1 MELKDL
7 RELLTKRGRISRGA
21 RTIRGADNEYLRI
34 EGEEVRD
41 LVLDAVRFRKANG
54 EINYLEIS
62 ESQIS
67 GLHYRN
73 LDADYFS
80 INKSDTRN
88 SSFEN
93 VSLYDFGISGGY
105 LRNFKMIDCS
115 FGLHLWNVANAKGLK
130 RISTEI
136 DELLPSGKRF
146 VASPYVREMQGHAMI
161 ENCGGKDIEIVRPL
175 GGYVRVGLEHN
186 RFENFRMRGPGSLV
200 KWEMQGNVFERSR
213 ISDMVFLDSR
223 FHSNWFIESAFE
235 RSIFMNSSF
244 LGSKIELSPE
254 ILSCRFLEC
263 RFAQVITPGGGFSPV
278 EDALFIYGDKVVV
291 GVSADSESGYLM
303 VDTQLEQD
311 ELNPSSAVRQEI
323 VERKLAVK
331 TLFDVSLP
339 NFPGSGDKS
348 RFLHPSDFEMV
359 PFSEVYPELV
369 KAAAERG
376 ILPCDHPEFA
386 ASRPGCGA
394 VNDFLDRHRPAA
406 LDIC

>member
-161 ENCGGKDIEIVRPL
+161 ENCGGKDIEIVRP
-175 GGYVRVGLEHN
+175 
-186 RFENFRMRGPGSLV
+186 M
-200 KWEMQGNVFERSR
+200 
-213 ISDMVFLDSR
+213 D
-223 FHSNWFIESAFE
+223 
-235 RSIFMNSSF
+235 
-244 LGSKIELSPE
+244 LSPMQFRATHE
-254 ILSCRFLEC
+254 HVDQA
-263 RFAQVITPGGGFSPV
+263 AQQIEFSNYIAARQQ
-278 EDALFIYGDKVVV
+278 EAQRLQ
-291 GVSADSESGYLM
+291 E
-303 VDTQLEQD
+303 EQHR
-311 ELNPSSAVRQEI
+311 AQQRQPI
-323 VERKLAVK
+323 ER
-331 TLFDVSLP
+331 
-339 NFPGSGDKS
+339 
-348 RFLHPSDFEMV
+348 
-359 PFSEVYPELV
+359 
-369 KAAAERG
+369 ER
-376 ILPCDHPEFA
+376 
-386 ASRPGCGA
+386 
-394 VNDFLDRHRPAA
+394 
-406 LDIC
+406 